1 MFLRIIVFVN
11 SVDIELLRTFL
22 EVNRTRHFSQAA
34 DALNVTQAAVSAR
47 IKHLEAL
54 LDVSLFD
61 RSTRE
66 VKLTPEGHRLRRHA
80 ERMLADWR
88 KARQEVTAGGARHQ
102 LSVSS
107 SPRLWDILLQKWL
120 IDLRR
125 REPELAITTYSLG
138 PDAVIRQLLDGA
150 VDLAFLLDPP
160 QLDILQVSE
169 VAALRLTLVS
179 STPSRTSEQAVSEG
193 FIMVDWGLAHAL
205 ELQRAFPDM
214 PEPHTRLATARLA
227 LEYLLAL
234 GGSAYLPKN
243 MVTSLLRRG
252 RLFNVPDTPRFERTA
267 FAIYPVRTDRQTSIE
282 QVLATFAPSARRA
295 T

>member
-1 MFLRIIVFVN
+1 M
-11 SVDIELLRTFL
+11 DIELLRTFL
-22 EVNRTRHFSQAA
+22 EVNRVRHFGQAA
-34 DALNVTQAAVSAR
+34 EALHVTQAAVSAR
-47 IKHLEAL
+47 IKQLETL

-61 RSTRE
+61 RTRRA

-120 IDLRR
+120 IELRR
-125 REPELAITTYSLG
+125 QQAELAITTYSLG
-138 PDAVIRQLLDGA
+138 PDAVIRQLLDGV

-160 QLDILQVSE
+160 QLDVLQVRE
-169 VAALRLTLVS
+169 VATLRLTLVS
-179 STPSRTSEQAVSEG
+179 STPILSPAYAVDQD

-214 PEPHTRLATARLA
+214 PEPHTRLASARLA
-227 LEYLLAL
+227 LEYLRTL
-234 GGSAYLPKN
+234 GGSAYLPVG
-243 MVTSLLRRG
+243 MVSSLIRRR
-252 RLFNVPDTPRFERTA
+252 RLFVVPGAPRFERAA
-267 FAIYPVRTDRQTSIE
+267 FAIHAVRSDRKESIE
-282 QVLATFAPSARRA
+282 QVLAMFAPAAARA
-295 T
+295 S

>member
-1 MFLRIIVFVN
+1 M
-11 SVDIELLRTFL
+11 DIELLRTFL

-34 DALNVTQAAVSAR
+34 EALHLTQAAVSAR
-47 IKHLEAL
+47 IKQLESL

-61 RSTRE
+61 RNRRE

-80 ERMLADWR
+80 ERLLADWR
-88 KARQEVTAGGARHQ
+88 KARQEVTAGGAKHQ

-125 REPELAITTYSLG
+125 NAPDLAITTYSLG
-138 PDAVIRQLLDGA
+138 PDAVIRQLLDGV

-160 QLDILQVSE
+160 QLDVLQVKE
-169 VAALRLTLVS
+169 LAPLRLTLVS
-179 STPSRTSEQAVSEG
+179 STPASSPEHTVNEQ

-227 LEYLLAL
+227 LEYLRTL
-234 GGSAYLPKN
+234 GGSAYLPIG
-243 MVTSLLRRG
+243 MVASLIRRR
-252 RLFNVPDTPRFERTA
+252 RLFAVAGAPRFERTT
-267 FAIYPVRTDRQTSIE
+267 FAIYPVRSDRQASIE
-282 QVLATFAPSARRA
+282 QALSVFRP
-295 T
+295 